1 VRRLAFALGV
11 CGLLAGCGVPVDD
24 AAVPVSNAELTPE
37 RAPAE
42 ATASTDVLT
51 LYLVDGSGLR
61 AVARPEP
68 GPLADRIAT
77 LLEGPRDTESASG
90 LRSAIPPG
98 TRLHEAAIVDG
109 DANLDF
115 SEEFL
120 TIVGEEHLLALA
132 QVVFTATEVPG
143 VRGVRFLVDGRTVP
157 VARADGQLTGRAVT
171 RDDYAAMAPD

>member
-1 VRRLAFALGV
+1 VRWLALAFVA

-24 AAVPVSNAELTPE
+24 AAVPVSSAELAPE

-42 ATASTDVLT
+42 ARAGADVLT
-51 LYLVDGSGLR
+51 LYLVDGPVLR
-61 AVARPEP
+61 AVARPKP
-68 GPLADRIAT
+68 GPLAARIAA

-98 TRLHEAAIVDG
+98 TVLHAATITDG
-109 DANLDF
+109 DADLDF
-115 SEEFL
+115 SDEFL

-143 VRGVRFLVDGRTVP
+143 VQGVRFLVEGRPVP
-157 VARADGQLTGRAVT
+157 VARADGQLTTRPLT
-171 RDDYAAMAPD
+171 RDDYAELAPA